1 MFRFCNR
8 WPDKKI
14 FMYLCNILLINIS
27 AFGNSNQILTK
38 TTLTVTRELYPIA
51 WKVWKPN
58 VFDILNLLII
68 DTNSARKFVWLS
80 NYNAYLYYIFY
91 VIMPAKYGHILLRR
105 YIISNLN
112 VSIYKHNNIIFDEQN
127 SFNYSYC
134 QITR

>member
-1 MFRFCNR
+1 LFRFCNR